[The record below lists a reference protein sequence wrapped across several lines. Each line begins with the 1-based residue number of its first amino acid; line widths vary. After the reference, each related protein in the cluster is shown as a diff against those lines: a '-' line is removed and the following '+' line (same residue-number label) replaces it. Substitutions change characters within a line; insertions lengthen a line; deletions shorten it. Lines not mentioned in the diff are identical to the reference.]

1 MKKTIIAASIFAL
14 AAISQMAVAQKLE
27 EVIVTAQKREQS
39 LSDVPI
45 SMSAISGELI
55 EDAGIASFRE
65 LGAYV
70 PNLSITENA
79 VNTIIS
85 MRGIGVG
92 AQQSFEQSVGVFVDG
107 VHLGKSRQTR
117 LGLFDL
123 ERVEVLRGPQG
134 ILFGKNTLAGAI
146 NVTSAAS
153 PVLGGDLEGRIAI
166 SSESFDGRIY
176 EGWLQTSI
184 TDTFALRF
192 ALKDRQL
199 DGYLDNSLASADNG
213 ATPDGPTTDEQIWR
227 LSAK

>member
-1 MKKTIIAASIFAL
+1 LKTQGLQAL
-14 AAISQMAVAQKLE
+14 ES
-27 EVIVTAQKREQS
+27 
-39 LSDVPI
+39 
-45 SMSAISGELI
+45 SGHTCQTSVL
-55 EDAGIASFRE
+55 
-65 LGAYV
+65 
-70 PNLSITENA
+70 PKMLSIRLSA
-79 VNTIIS
+79 CVVLAWVHS
-85 MRGIGVG
+85 
-92 AQQSFEQSVGVFVDG
+92 SPEQSVGVFVDG